1 MKTGKAETSELR
13 KENVKRREFLKA
25 SVAGAAGLAIAG
37 MPKAAF
43 SQQKSKVYK
52 WRLQSIYAPGE
63 PTFSY
68 TLTNFVNRVKK
79 MSGGQID
86 IELFA
91 GGALIPS
98 KDIIASVG
106 KNIVE
111 MGASAA
117 SYSSG
122 LIPVVY
128 TTLVPMGP
136 RSAEECAMIW
146 HQGWGDILRA
156 AYDKLNVK
164 LLTMQIV
171 TDIPLYSTKPI
182 RKIEEIKG
190 MKIRT
195 HGSTALFVE
204 QLGASTVF
212 IPGEEVYMALSTKT
226 IDAAT
231 WGGFSN
237 TYPRKWFEVAKY
249 VIQPSLVPMFQQNE
263 LAINK
268 GLFNSLPAELQSI
281 LQTAADLAMWDCR
294 MGEALNN
301 DEAWLKMKAAGN
313 EIITLPPESVAKMT
327 EAAKIV
333 WDNLASR
340 SQDSYQAMK
349 IISDFLRAKGY
360 TDYVIETRSIT
371 VKK

>member
-1 MKTGKAETSELR
+1 MKT
-13 KENVKRREFLKA
+13 KRREFLKA
-25 SVAGAAGLAIAG
+25 GAIGAGILATAGI
-37 MPKAAF
+37 PKAVF
-43 SQQKSKVYK
+43 GQQKGKVYK
-52 WRLQSIYAPGE
+52 FRLQTIYALTE

-68 TLTNFVNRVKK
+68 TLVNFAKRVKQ
-79 MSGGQID
+79 MSGGQIE
-86 IELFA
+86 IELFP
-91 GGALIPS
+91 GGALLPS
-98 KDIIASVG
+98 KDIISSVG
-106 KNIVE
+106 KNIID

-146 HQGWGDILRA
+146 SQGWGDILRA
-156 AYDKLNVK
+156 AYDKLGVK

-182 RKIEEIKG
+182 RKIEEMKG
-190 MKIRT
+190 LKIRT

-212 IPGEEVYMALSTKT
+212 IPGEEVYMALSTKA

-249 VIQPSLVPMFQQNE
+249 VIYPPLVPMFQQNE

-268 GLFNSLPAELQSI
+268 KLFDSMPAELQAI
-281 LQTAADLAMWDCR
+281 LQTAADLAMYECR
-294 MGEALNN
+294 MGEAMNN
-301 DEAWLKMKAAGN
+301 DDAWEKMKAAGN

-349 IISDFLRAKGY
+349 IITDFLRRKGY
-360 TDYVIETRSIT
+360 TDYVIEKRSIT

>member
-1 MKTGKAETSELR
+1 
-13 KENVKRREFLKA
+13 
-25 SVAGAAGLAIAG
+25 
-37 MPKAAF
+37 
-43 SQQKSKVYK
+43 
-52 WRLQSIYAPGE
+52 
-63 PTFSY
+63 
-68 TLTNFVNRVKK
+68 

-86 IELFA
+86 IELFP
-91 GGALIPS
+91 GGSLVPS
-98 KDIIASVG
+98 KDIIPSVG

-117 SYSSG
+117 SYVSG

-146 HQGWGDILRA
+146 LQGWDKILRA
-156 AYDKLNVK
+156 AYDKLGVK
-164 LLTMQIV
+164 LLTMMIV
-171 TDIPLYSTKPI
+171 TDIPLYSIKPI
-182 RKIEEIKG
+182 RKVEDIKG

-212 IPGEEVYMALSTKT
+212 IPGEEVYMALSTKA

-231 WGGFSN
+231 WGGFAS
-237 TYPRKWFEVAKY
+237 TFPRKWFEVAKY
-249 VIQPSLVPMFQQNE
+249 VIHPPLVPMYQQND

-268 GLFNSLPAELQSI
+268 RVFNSLPEELQGI

-294 MGEALNN
+294 MGEAMNN
-301 DEAWLKMKAAGN
+301 EAAWQKMKAAGN
-313 EIITLPPESVAKMT
+313 EIITLPAADVAKMT
-327 EAAKIV
+327 EAARHV
-333 WDNLASR
+333 WDNVASR
-340 SQDSYQAMK
+340 SPDSYQAMK
-349 IISDFLRAKGY
+349 IITDLLRQKGH
-360 TDYVIETRSIT
+360 TDYVIEKRSIT